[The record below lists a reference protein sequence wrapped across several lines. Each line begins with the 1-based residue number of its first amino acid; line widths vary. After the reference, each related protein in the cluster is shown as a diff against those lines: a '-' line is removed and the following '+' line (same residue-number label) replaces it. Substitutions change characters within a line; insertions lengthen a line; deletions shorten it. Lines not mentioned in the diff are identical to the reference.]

1 MSEVGVTT
9 IESPYELSLGPITDR
24 ELTILRL
31 LPTHLTYSQI
41 ADVLLLSVNTVKSN
55 MKAIYRK
62 LGVANRFDAVAV
74 GRQLE
79 LV

>member
-1 MSEVGVTT
+1 VTT
-9 IESPYELSLGPITDR
+9 IESPYELRLEPITDR
-24 ELTILRL
+24 ELTILQL

-41 ADVLLLSVNTVKSN
+41 ADSLFLSVNTVKSN

-62 LGVANRFDAVAV
+62 LGVANRFEAVAV
-74 GRQLE
+74 SRERE